1 MRQSLRTLLLAA
13 PFLIATTACH
23 RKRPV
28 AVTPS
33 AVATPDDSAERERRE
48 AEAREAAA
56 RRAEQ
61 ERLRAEQEAAERA
74 RAGARAALEANVFF
88 AFDRSDLDAEAR
100 TTLDGKLS
108 VLQASPGIRIRVAGH
123 TDDRG
128 SDEYNL
134 ALGARRAMA
143 AKRYLTQRGIDE
155 GRIEIVSFGAERPT
169 CEVPAESCWGQNRR
183 DEFVITVGTV
193 AAAPAASLQP

>member
-48 AEAREAAA
+48 AEAREAA
-56 RRAEQ
+56 RRAEK

-193 AAAPAASLQP
+193 AAAPAVSLQP